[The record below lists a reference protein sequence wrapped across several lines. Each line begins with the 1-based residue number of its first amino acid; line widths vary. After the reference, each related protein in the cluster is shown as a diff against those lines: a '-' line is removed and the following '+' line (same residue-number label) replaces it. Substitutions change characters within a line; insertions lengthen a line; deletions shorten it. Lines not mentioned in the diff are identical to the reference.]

1 MDLRELM
8 ATVLTQVFKADR
20 GTQTILLRRQKNVIV
35 FVSSTQCVVCSQKFL
50 LLQAS
55 VLRAEG
61 PVSFQEPQR
70 RLGGCL

>member
-20 GTQTILLRRQKNVIV
+20 GTQTILLHRQKNVIV

-50 LLQAS
+50 LLQA
-55 VLRAEG
+55 
-61 PVSFQEPQR
+61 
-70 RLGGCL
+70 